1 MVLGLDKGYFDLLK
15 YVVLMIARHEG
26 NFWKSIN
33 SVKLELNSNIFVIED
48 LLIVTMLLS
57 SGISFSVVEN

>member
-1 MVLGLDKGYFDLLK
+1 MK